1 MTDDT
6 ITITASFPIYK
17 PFRKETYNYKRNLNK
32 MLRSIN
38 KESKGVYKPNIEE
51 LNQFIFCSS
60 ETDSD
65 SYLSIS
71 ERKSLETILQKS
83 YSKFASQTLDKIK
96 KMVAKDPEYVASV
109 KAIKDLHK
117 NSSVEITEEISHLNE
132 LPAKIR
138 NQVRALFKDSQ
149 MILWDLPGNEIDRI
163 IIGHDTINFEDSSK
177 DDNTP
182 GDIGNIAD
190 ELALAS
196 LAKNHVPLL
205 SEQINIIFNRII
217 ELESDLEAFETGL
230 NNFKDIRE
238 QSLIVEV
245 ASVFLGKLLGIREP
259 ISLAQKIMA
268 RYMQLEKEICREAE
282 EMDSD
287 MVRSLYNRIINSEQI
302 KTAIQQS
309 EEIMNRLTNN
319 AERIRNIYVKVD
331 EAEITGKSSSVLQEF
346 ASFVAGIY
354 HDLEHFR
361 FITELFQDIPSYT
374 AMGGS
379 LVTDDSEM
387 IEAEIAEGVIIHAEG
402 VFKTFP
408 IPSTTVYAL
417 RGIDLE
423 IKKGEFIAIMGPSGS
438 GKTTL
443 LNILSGIEEPDRGFV
458 HVAGLDLIAAT
469 EKELTRFRRDT
480 VSFIYQSYNLLPNFT
495 NRENV
500 QLPADLGTRKE
511 IGDYKKRSTGLL
523 IDVGLEDYIKG
534 SPLRLSGGEQQRV
547 TIARSL
553 MNNSDILFADE
564 PTGDLDTT
572 TGRQI
577 MDIIESSRRD
587 GVTIVL
593 VTHDKLIAER
603 ADRIIYMQDGVIGA
617 DKEINL

>member
-1 MTDDT
+1 MIDET
-6 ITITASFPIYK
+6 IKITASFPVYK
-17 PFRKETYNYKRNLNK
+17 PFRKENYNYKRKLNK
-32 MLRSIN
+32 ILGSIDPGR
-38 KESKGVYKPNIEE
+38 KSSYSPNIEE

-60 ETDSD
+60 ETANESL
-65 SYLSIS
+65 LSIN
-71 ERKSLETILQKS
+71 ERKLIETRLQNS
-83 YSKFASQTLDKIK
+83 YDKFASRTLDKIK

-109 KAIKDLHK
+109 KAIKDLDN
-117 NSSVEITEEISHLNE
+117 NSSVEIKDEILSLDE

-138 NQVRALFKDSQ
+138 NEVRALFKISQ

-163 IIGHDTINFEDSSK
+163 IIGNDTTNFEDSSK

-190 ELALAS
+190 EMALAS
-196 LAKNHVPLL
+196 LAKNHVPIL
-205 SEQINIIFNRII
+205 SEQINIIYNRIL
-217 ELESDLEAFETGL
+217 ELETDLEAFETGL

-259 ISLAQKIMA
+259 ISLAQKIMT
-268 RYMQLEKEICREAE
+268 RYLQLEKEIYREAE

-287 MVRSLYNRIINSEQI
+287 MVRSLFNKIINSDQI
-302 KTAIQQS
+302 KTAIQKS
-309 EEIMNRLTNN
+309 EDIMKRLTLN
-319 AERIRNIYVKVD
+319 AERIRSIYVKVD
-331 EAEITGKSSSVLQEF
+331 EAEITGTSSSVLQEF
-346 ASFVAGIY
+346 AAFVAGIY

-361 FITELFQDIPSYT
+361 FVTELFGDIPSYT
-374 AMGGS
+374 ALGGN
-379 LVTDDSEM
+379 LVTDGSEM
-387 IEAEIAEGVIIHAEG
+387 IEAEIAENTIIHAEG

-408 IPSTTVYAL
+408 LPSTTVYAL
-417 RGIDLE
+417 RGVDLE
-423 IKKGEFIAIMGPSGS
+423 IKKGEFVAIMGPSGS

-443 LNILSGIEEPDRGFV
+443 LNILSGIEEPDRGIV
-458 HVAGLDLIAAT
+458 HVAGLDLVTAT

-480 VSFIYQSYNLLPNFT
+480 VSFIYQSYNLLANFT

-500 QLPADLGTRKE
+500 SLPADLGTRKE
-511 IGDYKKRSTGLL
+511 IGNYKKRATGLL
-523 IDVGLEDYIKG
+523 VDVGLQDYIKG

-564 PTGDLDTT
+564 PTGDLDTA
-572 TGRQI
+572 TGLQI

-593 VTHDKLIAER
+593 VTHDKKIAGR
-603 ADRIIYMQDGVIGA
+603 ADRIIRMQDGVI
-617 DKEINL
+617 DLDNEINL